1 MGKPQL
7 AWGLIILG
15 LVIIVLSAFADAL
28 GYGHQPGF
36 GWKQTLGVVIGVAL
50 VLGGFYWRRQLSA
63 YRSA

>member
-1 MGKPQL
+1 
-7 AWGLIILG
+7 

-50 VLGGFYWRRQLSA
+50 ALGGFYWRRQLSA